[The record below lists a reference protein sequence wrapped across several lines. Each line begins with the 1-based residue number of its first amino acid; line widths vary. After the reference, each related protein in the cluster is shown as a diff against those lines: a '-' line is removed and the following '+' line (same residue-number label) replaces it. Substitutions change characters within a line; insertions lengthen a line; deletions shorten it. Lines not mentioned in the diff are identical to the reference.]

1 MVTPESAWDHAVT
14 DLPPQS
20 AHEALAA
27 DSYRRSRGLW
37 RVLALVAAVI
47 AILAVTARFA
57 MPGQGAGDIIARVTI
72 DGMITT
78 NAERQ
83 ALLERLIEDER
94 VKAVVV
100 AINSPG
106 GSTAGGEELYESLRR
121 LSAEKPTVSVINE
134 LGASAAYMTAI
145 GTDRIFARR
154 LSIVGSIGVLYQHV
168 NAGKL
173 LDTIGID
180 LDKVASGPLKAEPD
194 YDEPLEGAPRASLA
208 ELVEDSFE
216 WFVDIVA
223 ERRNMEL
230 SAALALADGRIMTG
244 RVGVETGLIDDIGGE
259 LEAIDWLERDKG
271 VPEGLAVIDVWPQ
284 PEDGFG
290 WAGRILGGSARAA
303 LGLSPEGPVM
313 LDGLVS
319 LWQVGHQP

>member
-1 MVTPESAWDHAVT
+1 MTHSPSSE
-14 DLPPQS
+14 

-27 DSYRRSRGLW
+27 DTFRRSRGRW
-37 RVLALVAAVI
+37 RLFALAAAVALVLALFG
-47 AILAVTARFA
+47 RFA
-57 MPGQGAGDIIARVTI
+57 LSENAGGDSIARITI
-72 DGMITT
+72 DGAISS
-78 NAERQ
+78 NAARQ
-83 ALLERLIEDER
+83 KVFARLIEDEK
-94 VKAVVV
+94 VKAVIV

-106 GSTAGGEELYESLRR
+106 GTTAGGEELYESLRQ

-194 YDEPLEGAPRASLA
+194 INEPLDGAPRASLA
-208 ELVEDSFE
+208 ALVEDSFA

-223 ERRNMEL
+223 ERRNI
-230 SAALALADGRIMTG
+230 SRPTALALADGRIVTG
-244 RVGVETGLIDDIGGE
+244 RVALDSKLIDAIGGE
-259 LEAIDWLERDKG
+259 IEAIAWLESEKG
-271 VPEGLAVIDVWPQ
+271 IAEDLPVVSAWPLPDQ
-284 PEDGFG
+284 GFG
-290 WAGRILGGSARAA
+290 WIGQLLGGSARAA
-303 LGLSPEGPVM
+303 LGLPAEGPVM

-319 LWQVGHQP
+319 LWQVGTNP

>member
-1 MVTPESAWDHAVT
+1 MTQTPSSD
-14 DLPPQS
+14 

-27 DSYRRSRGLW
+27 DTFRRSRGRW
-37 RVLALVAAVI
+37 RLVALVAAAAVV
-47 AILAVTARFA
+47 LALFGRFA
-57 MPGQGAGDIIARVTI
+57 LPNATDNGAIARVTI
-72 DGMITT
+72 DGTITT
-78 NAERQ
+78 NAARQ
-83 ALLERLIEDER
+83 KMFDELIEDDK

-106 GSTAGGEELYESLRR
+106 GTTAGGEELYEALRR
-121 LSAEKPTVSVINE
+121 LSATKPTVSVISE

-194 YDEPLEGAPRASLA
+194 VNEPLDGAPRASLA
-208 ELVEDSFE
+208 ELVEDSFV

-223 ERRNMEL
+223 ERRNL
-230 SAALALADGRIMTG
+230 ARPVALALADGRIVTG
-244 RVGVETGLIDDIGGE
+244 RVALESGLIDALGGE
-259 LEAIDWLERDKG
+259 VEAIDWLES
-271 VPEGLAVIDVWPQ
+271 EHGLAKDLPVTAAWPL
-284 PEDGFG
+284 PDEGFG
-290 WAGRILGGSARAA
+290 WVGQILGGSARAA
-303 LGLSPEGPVM
+303 LGLPSEGPVM

-319 LWQVGHQP
+319 LWQVGMNP